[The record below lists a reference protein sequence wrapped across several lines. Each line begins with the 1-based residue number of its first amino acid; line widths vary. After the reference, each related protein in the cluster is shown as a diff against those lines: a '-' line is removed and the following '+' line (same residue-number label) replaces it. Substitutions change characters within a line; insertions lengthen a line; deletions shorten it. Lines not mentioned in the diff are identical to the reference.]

1 MVFTNFLNV
10 LQVLKLATVLVIIIT
25 VLEPFFPLS
34 APEISLS
41 PDGSSRDE
49 FFYSD
54 SIGVYHS
61 IDPDELTREP
71 PLTSGFRP
79 TNYSGDL

>member
-10 LQVLKLATVLVIIIT
+10 VQVLELTAVLVIIIT
-25 VLEPFFPLS
+25 VLEPFFLFS

-41 PDGSSRDE
+41 PDGSSREE

-54 SIGVYHS
+54 SISDYHS
-61 IDPDELTREP
+61 VDHDKLTREP
-71 PLTSGFRP
+71 LLTSASRP